1 MINKYTGQW
10 KLPSRDPVWR
20 PVRNSASVD
29 DQVLNVHFG
38 YKRNFSQ
45 HAEWI
50 RNYIDTTQL
59 HPLPNYITVVESS
72 VYFT

>member
-1 MINKYTGQW
+1 MIQFGVLRAT
-10 KLPSRDPVWR
+10 VR
-20 PVRNSASVD
+20 PFD

-50 RNYIDTTQL
+50 RNYIDTTHL